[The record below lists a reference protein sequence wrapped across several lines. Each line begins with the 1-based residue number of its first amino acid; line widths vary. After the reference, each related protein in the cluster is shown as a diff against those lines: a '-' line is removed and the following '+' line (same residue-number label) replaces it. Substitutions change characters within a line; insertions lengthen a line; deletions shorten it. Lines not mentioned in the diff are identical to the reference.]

1 MPRLM
6 QIGGMSDLDST
17 VRLRR
22 GRPSKADAAHIDRRV
37 LDAAWDVFLE
47 SGYELATMEQIA
59 ERAGI
64 TKTTLY
70 LRHNDKS
77 ALLRATV
84 NDRMSRWSLENSRKG
99 WIVGVTLEARLVSLA
114 CRILAMG
121 NHPDIL
127 ATSRLIHGTTGEA
140 GRIARELDRFI
151 REPMIEELTGEIA
164 EYGHI
169 EGFPVKD
176 PQAVARF
183 YIGMLGSMIDQFA
196 EDYGDAARHEALA
209 RQVVAILFR
218 GRSEW

>member
-1 MPRLM
+1 
-6 QIGGMSDLDST
+6 MSVLDIN

-22 GRPSKADAAHIDRRV
+22 GRPSKADAAQIDRRV
-37 LDAAWDVFLE
+37 LDSAWDVFLE
-47 SGYELATMEQIA
+47 SGYEVATMEQIA

-70 LRHNDKS
+70 LRHDDKS

-84 NDRMSRWSLENSRKG
+84 NDRMSRWSLENSREG
-99 WIVGVTLEARLVSLA
+99 WIVGNTLEERLISLG

-140 GRIARELDRFI
+140 GRIARELDRFM
-151 REPMIEELTGEIA
+151 REPMIEEITGEVA

-169 EGFPVKD
+169 EGVPVKD
-176 PQAVARF
+176 PQAVAKF
-183 YIGMLGSMIDQFA
+183 FLGMLSSMIDQYA
-196 EDYGDAARHEALA
+196 EDYGDAASHEKLA

-218 GRSEW
+218 GRCEW

>member
-1 MPRLM
+1 M
-6 QIGGMSDLDST
+6 QIAAMSIIDNP

-22 GRPSKADAAHIDRRV
+22 GRPSKADAAQIDRRV
-37 LDAAWDVFLE
+37 IDAAWDVFLE

-70 LRHNDKS
+70 LRHNDKA

-84 NDRMSRWSLENSRKG
+84 NDRMSSWSIENSRDG
-99 WIVGVTLEARLVSLA
+99 WIEGETLEERLVSLA
-114 CRILAMG
+114 CRILAVG

-151 REPMIEELTGEIA
+151 REPMIEEVTGEIV

-169 EGFPVKD
+169 EGFPAKD

-196 EDYGDAARHEALA
+196 EDYGNADQHEALA
-209 RQVVAILFR
+209 RQVVSILFR

>member
-1 MPRLM
+1 M
-6 QIGGMSDLDST
+6 QIGEMSDVDAI

-22 GRPSKADAAHIDRRV
+22 GRPSKADTAQIDRRV

-47 SGYELATMEQIA
+47 SGYESATMEQIA

-84 NDRMSRWSLENSRKG
+84 NDRMSTWAIENTRDG
-99 WIVGVTLEARLVSLA
+99 WTVGDTLEERLVSLA
-114 CRILAMG
+114 CKILAVG

-140 GRIARELDRFI
+140 GRIARELDRFM
-151 REPMIEELTGEIA
+151 REPMIEEITGEIA
-164 EYGHI
+164 EYSHI
-169 EGFPVKD
+169 EGFPAKD
-176 PQAVARF
+176 PQAIARF
-183 YIGMLGSMIDQFA
+183 FIAMLGSMIDQYA
-196 EDYGDAARHEALA
+196 EDYGNPEQHEKLA
-209 RQVVAILFR
+209 RQVVAVLFR

>member
-1 MPRLM
+1 M
-6 QIGGMSDLDST
+6 QIGGMSDLDT
-17 VRLRR
+17 TIRLRR
-22 GRPSKADAAHIDRRV
+22 GRPSKADAAQIDRRV

-47 SGYELATMEQIA
+47 LGYEVATMEQIA

-99 WIVGVTLEARLVSLA
+99 WIVGNTLEERLVSLA

-140 GRIARELDRFI
+140 GHIARELDRFM
-151 REPMIEELTGEIA
+151 REPMIEEITGEVA

-169 EGFPVKD
+169 EGVPVKD
-176 PQAVARF
+176 PQAVAKF
-183 YIGMLGSMIDQFA
+183 FLGMLSSMIDQFA
-196 EDYGDAARHEALA
+196 EDYGNPEQHEALA
-209 RQVVAILFR
+209 RQVVAVLFR
-218 GRSEW
+218 GRCEW

>member
-1 MPRLM
+1 
-6 QIGGMSDLDST
+6 MSNPDSSI
-17 VRLRR
+17 RLRR
-22 GRPSKADAAHIDRRV
+22 GRPSKADAAQIDRRV
-37 LDAAWDVFLE
+37 LDAAWNVFLE
-47 SGYELATMEQIA
+47 SGYEVATIEQIA

-84 NDRMSRWSLENSRKG
+84 NDRMSQWSLENSRKG
-99 WIVGVTLEARLVSLA
+99 WIEGKTLEERLVSLA

-127 ATSRLIHGTTGEA
+127 ATTRLIHGTTGEA

-151 REPMIEELTGEIA
+151 REPMIEEVTGEIA

-169 EGFPVKD
+169 EGVPVKD

-183 YIGMLGSMIDQFA
+183 FLGMLGSMIDQFA
-196 EDYGDAARHEALA
+196 DDYGNPEQHESLA
-209 RQVVAILFR
+209 RQVVAVLFR

>member
-1 MPRLM
+1 M
-6 QIGGMSDLDST
+6 QIAAMYTVDST

-22 GRPSKADAAHIDRRV
+22 GRPSKADAAQIDRRV
-37 LDAAWDVFLE
+37 LDSAWEVFLE
-47 SGYELATMEQIA
+47 SGYEVATMEQIA

-70 LRHNDKS
+70 LRHDDKS

-99 WIVGVTLEARLVSLA
+99 WIVGNTLEERLVSLA
-114 CRILAMG
+114 CCILAMG

-151 REPMIEELTGEIA
+151 REPMIEEVTGEIA

-169 EGFPVKD
+169 EGVPVKD
-176 PQAVARF
+176 PQDVAKF
-183 YIGMLGSMIDQFA
+183 FLGMLGSMIDQFA
-196 EDYGDAARHEALA
+196 EDYGDAASHETLA
-209 RQVVAILFR
+209 RQVVAVLFR
-218 GRSEW
+218 GRGEW